1 MGGML
6 RRAEVPEAHRG
17 ESRRRTAARSE
28 LDTNVRHREQDVPGH
43 ALLRR
48 DEAAGRLGRQDG
60 RARCD
65 GPHDPSDQEVTK
77 RMIVA
82 ALALA
87 GIFISLYL
95 TLYKLG
101 VIGELSCSIG
111 SCETVNT
118 SKYSRF
124 LGLPVAAWGLLF
136 YLDVFAIGLIG
147 TVPRFED
154 ERVISI
160 VLVAEAAVGVLFSA
174 WLTYVELGVIHAI
187 CIWCV
192 TSAVIVTVVL
202 LVSVADLREFG
213 LRRG

>member
-1 MGGML
+1 M
-6 RRAEVPEAHRG
+6 
-17 ESRRRTAARSE
+17 
-28 LDTNVRHREQDVPGH
+28 
-43 ALLRR
+43 
-48 DEAAGRLGRQDG
+48 
-60 RARCD
+60 
-65 GPHDPSDQEVTK
+65 TK

-87 GIFISLYL
+87 GIFVSLYL

-101 VIGELSCSIG
+101 IIGELSCSIG

-118 SKYSRF
+118 SKWSRF

-136 YLDVFAIGLIG
+136 YIDVFAISLIG
-147 TVPRFED
+147 TFPRFED

-174 WLTYVELGVIHAI
+174 WLTYLELAVIQAI

-192 TSAVIVTVVL
+192 TSAVIVAFILVV
-202 LVSVADLREFG
+202 SAADLREFA
-213 LRRG
+213 RRKDFAAQ